1 LGLANAE
8 EVSRRVKATL
18 MFLTDAEATLNHP
31 GK

>member
-18 MFLTDAEATLNHP
+18 LFLADAQEAPNHP